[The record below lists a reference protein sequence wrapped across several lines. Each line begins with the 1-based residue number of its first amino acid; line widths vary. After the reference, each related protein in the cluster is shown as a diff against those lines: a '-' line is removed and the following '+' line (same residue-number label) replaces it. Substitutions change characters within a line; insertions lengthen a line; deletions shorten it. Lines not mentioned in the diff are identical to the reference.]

1 MTRKIDMQKG
11 PNLETVL
18 KRRNKSLWQ
27 TLGTI
32 KTTTK
37 IEPTKQIRTE
47 SITQHQRNAQ
57 TS

>member
-27 TLGTI
+27 TMGTI

-47 SITQHQRNAQ
+47 SIT
-57 TS
+57 